1 MATPSSSLIPDH
13 RLPRT
18 ASDLSGAVDS
28 TITNVPAVGPTPDDD
43 DAVAVPPRSSRRATV
58 FAAKIFPSGSSMAV
72 DHSLAVD
79 KRESMALE
87 LSASGSL
94 EPQKVLVLE
103 NICKELKQR
112 AMVVGDSNR
121 KMDLIRRATT

>member
-1 MATPSSSLIPDH
+1 MATPSSSLVPDH

-28 TITNVPAVGPTPDDD
+28 TTITNVPAVGPTPDDD
-43 DAVAVPPRSSRRATV
+43 AVAVPPRSNRRATV
-58 FAAKIFPSGSSMAV
+58 FAAKIFTSGSSMAV

-94 EPQKVLVLE
+94 EPQKV
-103 NICKELKQR
+103 
-112 AMVVGDSNR
+112 
-121 KMDLIRRATT
+121 

>member
-1 MATPSSSLIPDH
+1 MATPSSSLVPDH

-28 TITNVPAVGPTPDDD
+28 TTITNVPAVGPTPDD

-58 FAAKIFPSGSSMAV
+58 FAAKIFTSGSSM

-94 EPQKVLVLE
+94 EPQKSA
-103 NICKELKQR
+103 K
-112 AMVVGDSNR
+112 
-121 KMDLIRRATT
+121 